1 MSSVGQSFRII
12 VWGCMPLG
20 CGGLVVQFP
29 KRKHVVRGIVSYGTP
44 FPNTTFLSPTL
55 GHDGRS
61 FYVFDYSFTNNSR

>member
-29 KRKHVVRGIVSYGTP
+29 KRKHVVRGIV
-44 FPNTTFLSPTL
+44 TL
-55 GHDGRS
+55 RYPVPQHHVSIAYARP
-61 FYVFDYSFTNNSR
+61 